1 MADDHKVENT
11 VERALY
17 ASEMPSSP
25 VGRPACSTYSAR
37 LCLHACR
44 RLRADDSASSSHAD
58 LHCLSVPQAKGNA
71 AFSAGRFDE
80 AIQHFTAGIEAD
92 PTNHVLYSNRSAA
105 AASKEDY
112 TAALGDAKKARN
124 VPQQWTILR

>member
-1 MADDHKVENT
+1 MDVW
-11 VERALY
+11 
-17 ASEMPSSP
+17 
-25 VGRPACSTYSAR
+25 
-37 LCLHACR
+37 
-44 RLRADDSASSSHAD
+44 DDSERMTPLQED
-58 LHCLSVPQAKGNA
+58 IMNCPCVYVPQAKGNA

-112 TAALGDAKKARN
+112 SAALDDAKKARN
-124 VPQQWTILR
+124 KNKK